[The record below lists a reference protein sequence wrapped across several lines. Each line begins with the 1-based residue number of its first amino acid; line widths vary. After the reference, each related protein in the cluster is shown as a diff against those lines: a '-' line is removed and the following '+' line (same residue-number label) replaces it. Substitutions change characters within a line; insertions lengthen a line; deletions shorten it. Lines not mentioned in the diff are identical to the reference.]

1 MAATSSRDAVFI
13 ARHKK
18 TFEKGRRFS
27 PSNQPWREESVNR
40 AATKFNPIY

>member
-18 TFEKGRRFS
+18 IIGEGSSFLTIQS
-27 PSNQPWREESVNR
+27 TL
-40 AATKFNPIY
+40 A